1 MHEYARRVT
10 SIGPYLQSE
19 LIRRGLSPD
28 ELARRSGLG
37 TSHIYQII
45 RSEKRPRQDTLDK
58 IAVGLGMTT
67 GDLLRAVEAQSE
79 DDPIEQAIRQR
90 TAEMREAVRGTPRS
104 MWATIIRKT
113 FDRAIDGARDIAEL
127 LSAEDSTQGTSVDED
142 QDERGID
149 APRRPQRPIKPREAT
164 LVLAMLPK

>member
-1 MHEYARRVT
+1 VT

-19 LIRRGLSPD
+19 LFRRGLSPD
-28 ELARRSGLG
+28 EFAHRSGLG

-67 GDLLRAVEAQSE
+67 GNLLRAVEAQSE

-90 TAEMREAVRGTPRS
+90 VAEMREAVEGTPKT

-113 FDRAIDGARDIAEL
+113 FDRAIDGARDMAEL
-127 LSAEDSTQGTSVDED
+127 LSAEDSTHRASADED
-142 QDERGID
+142 RNEHGIG
-149 APRRPQRPIKPREAT
+149 ASKRPQRPIKPREPAFA
-164 LVLAMLPK
+164 LAMLAK